1 MFSGREVETW
11 DQGEVVKLESKIWD
25 VSKAASIGSRY
36 MGRKVDLSAGS
47 KEGFRVA
54 LEGDGKLSLF

>member
-1 MFSGREVETW
+1 M
-11 DQGEVVKLESKIWD
+11 KLESKIWD

-54 LEGDGKLSLF
+54 LEGDGKLSLILF